1 MGRDVIA
8 ITSFRHGLY
17 ASRPIQLSSSHI
29 PMSSEDEVTLQR
41 KFYADTAAK
50 YDTMQISEQDEHQFA
65 LAILSAM
72 IEYHGIRSVLDVG
85 SGTGRALRYLK
96 SRHPG
101 VRFVGI
107 EPVEALRKVGHAAG
121 LTEHELIAGDVN
133 ALQAAYGEFD
143 LVCEF
148 AVLHHVPRPAQA
160 VGEMLRVARK
170 AIFISDAN
178 NFGQGGGIARLIKR
192 AIAALGLW
200 RAFDYVR
207 TGGKGY
213 HVSAGDGL
221 FYSYSVYNNYRQ
233 IRAACRA
240 VHFFNTVDAA
250 PDLRHTAPHV
260 ALLGL
265 KRQL

>member
-1 MGRDVIA
+1 
-8 ITSFRHGLY
+8 
-17 ASRPIQLSSSHI
+17 
-29 PMSSEDEVTLQR
+29 MSSEDEVNLQR
-41 KFYADTAAK
+41 KYYADTAAK
-50 YDTMQISEQDEHQFA
+50 YDSMQISDQDEHQYA

-72 IEYHGIRSVLDVG
+72 IECHGIRSVLDVG

-96 SRHPG
+96 ARHPG

-121 LTEHELIAGDVN
+121 LSSDELRDGDVN
-133 ALQAAYGEFD
+133 ALQAADGEFD

-178 NFGQGGGIARLIKR
+178 NFGQGGLAARYLKQ
-192 AIAALGLW
+192 AINALGLW
-200 RAFDYVR
+200 HLFDWLR

-221 FYSYSVYNNYRQ
+221 FYSYSVYNDYRQ
-233 IRAACRA
+233 IRAACRT
-240 VHFFNTVDAA
+240 VHQFNTVDSGLS
-250 PDLRHTAPHV
+250 LRDSAPHV

-265 KRQL
+265 KK

>member
-1 MGRDVIA
+1 
-8 ITSFRHGLY
+8 
-17 ASRPIQLSSSHI
+17 
-29 PMSSEDEVTLQR
+29 MSSEEEVNLQR
-41 KFYADTAAK
+41 KYYADTAAK
-50 YDTMQISEQDEHQFA
+50 YDSMQISERDEHQFA

-85 SGTGRALRYLK
+85 SGTGRALRYLQA
-96 SRHPG
+96 RHPG

-107 EPVEALRKVGHAAG
+107 EPVDALRKVGHSAG
-121 LTEHELIAGDVN
+121 LSSDELRDGDVN
-133 ALQAAYGEFD
+133 ALQAADGEFD

-148 AVLHHVPRPAQA
+148 AVLHHVPKPSQA

-178 NFGQGGGIARLIKR
+178 NFGQGGRLARFIKQ
-192 AIAALGLW
+192 AINALGLW

-213 HVSAGDGL
+213 HISAGDGL
-221 FYSYSVYNNYRQ
+221 FYSYSVYNNYEQ
-233 IRAACRA
+233 IRAACRT
-240 VHFFNTVDAA
+240 VHQFNTVDACLSLRDSA
-250 PDLRHTAPHV
+250 PLV

-265 KRQL
+265 KK

>member
-1 MGRDVIA
+1 M
-8 ITSFRHGLY
+8 
-17 ASRPIQLSSSHI
+17 P
-29 PMSSEDEVTLQR
+29 SEEEVNLQR
-41 KFYADTAAK
+41 KYSADTAAK
-50 YDTMQISEQDEHQFA
+50 YDAMQISEQDEHQFA

-121 LTEHELIAGDVN
+121 LSSDELRDGDVN
-133 ALQAAYGEFD
+133 ALQADDGEFD

-148 AVLHHVPRPAQA
+148 AVLHHVPQPSQA

-178 NFGQGGGIARLIKR
+178 NFGQGGRLARFIKQ
-192 AIAALGLW
+192 AINALGLW
-200 RAFDYVR
+200 RAVDYVR

-221 FYSYSVYNNYRQ
+221 FYSYSVFNNYHQ
-233 IRAACRA
+233 IREACA
-240 VHFFNTVDAA
+240 CVHSFNTVDAA
-250 PDLRHTAPHV
+250 PDLRCAAPHV

-265 KRQL
+265 KRQP

>member
-1 MGRDVIA
+1 
-8 ITSFRHGLY
+8 
-17 ASRPIQLSSSHI
+17 
-29 PMSSEDEVTLQR
+29 MSSPDEIDLQR
-41 KFYADTAAK
+41 KYYADTAAK
-50 YDTMQISEQDEHQFA
+50 YDAMQIAEQDEHQFA

-96 SRHPG
+96 ARHPG

-121 LTEHELIAGDVN
+121 LSADELIDGDVN
-133 ALQAAYGEFD
+133 ALAAADGEFD

-178 NFGQGGGIARLIKR
+178 NFGQGGPLARKFKQVLN
-192 AIAALGLW
+192 ALGLW
-200 RAFDYVR
+200 RAFDLLR

-221 FYSYSVYNNYRQ
+221 FYSYSVYNDYAQ
-233 IRAACRA
+233 VRAACRS
-240 VHFFNTVDAA
+240 VHQFNTVDAGKS
-250 PDLRHTAPHV
+250 LSGSAPHV
-260 ALLGL
+260 ALFGL
-265 KRQL
+265 KK

>member
-1 MGRDVIA
+1 
-8 ITSFRHGLY
+8 
-17 ASRPIQLSSSHI
+17 
-29 PMSSEDEVTLQR
+29 MSLEEQIRLQR
-41 KFYADTAAK
+41 KYYAETAQD
-50 YDTMQISEQDEHQFA
+50 YDAMQLGPQDEHQFA
-65 LAILSAM
+65 LSVLSAM

-96 SRHPG
+96 ARHPH

-121 LTEHELIAGDVN
+121 LSSEELTDGDVN
-133 ALQAAYGEFD
+133 ALAFEDGDFD

-178 NFGQGGGIARLIKR
+178 NFGQGGRLARFIKQ
-192 AIAALGLW
+192 AINALGLW
-200 RAFDYVR
+200 RAVDYVR

-221 FYSYSVYNNYRQ
+221 FYSYSVYNDYRQ
-233 IRAACRA
+233 IRTACRT
-240 VHFFNTVDAA
+240 VHQFNTVDAGLS
-250 PDLRHTAPHV
+250 LRDSAPHV
-260 ALLGL
+260 AILGI
-265 KRQL
+265 KK

>member
-1 MGRDVIA
+1 
-8 ITSFRHGLY
+8 
-17 ASRPIQLSSSHI
+17 
-29 PMSSEDEVTLQR
+29 MSSDDEVNLQR
-41 KFYADTAAK
+41 KYYADTAVK
-50 YDTMQISEQDEHQFA
+50 YDAMQISDQDEHQFA

-96 SRHPG
+96 VRHPG

-121 LTEHELIAGDVN
+121 LSLEELRDGDIN
-133 ALQAAYGEFD
+133 SLAAADGEFD

-148 AVLHHVPRPAQA
+148 AVLHHVPKPELA
-160 VGEMLRVARK
+160 VAEILRVARK

-178 NFGQGGGIARLIKR
+178 NFGQGGIVARCLKQ
-192 AIAALGLW
+192 AINALGLW
-200 RAFDYVR
+200 PAFDWLR

-221 FYSYSVYNNYRQ
+221 FYSYSVYNNFRQ
-233 IRAACRA
+233 IRKACRY
-240 VHFFNTVDAA
+240 VYQVNTADAGQ
-250 PDLRHTAPHV
+250 DLYRSSPSVTIF
-260 ALLGL
+260 AL
-265 KRQL
+265 K